1 MKTKILS
8 VLAALFLVTAMSRAE
23 FVRFESAG
31 IGFEKP
37 AGWISEIKLVGE
49 SEMAGIIS
57 PDERAIVA
65 IIPSQSANLDSAK
78 AASDREFTISYP
90 TDPIKWNSTR
100 FNGFP
105 AYVGE
110 VFIDDPE
117 APAMVKSIIFEK
129 PDGKIIEIAVSR
141 SPSFSGIEEL
151 RSLLDSIKTID

>member
-1 MKTKILS
+1 MKIKFIS
-8 VLAALFLVTAMSRAE
+8 FFVLLFFVSTLARAE

-37 AGWISEIKLVGE
+37 TDWISEIKVVGE
-49 SEMAGIIS
+49 SEMAGIAS

-65 IIPSQSANLDSAK
+65 IILSLETNLDSAK
-78 AASDREFTISYP
+78 EASDREFKASFP

-105 AYVGE
+105 AYIGE
-110 VFIDDPE
+110 VFIDDHE
-117 APAMVKSIIFEK
+117 TPAFVKAILFEK

-141 SPSFSGIEEL
+141 SPSFSKMNDL
-151 RSLLDSIKTID
+151 RALLESIKAID